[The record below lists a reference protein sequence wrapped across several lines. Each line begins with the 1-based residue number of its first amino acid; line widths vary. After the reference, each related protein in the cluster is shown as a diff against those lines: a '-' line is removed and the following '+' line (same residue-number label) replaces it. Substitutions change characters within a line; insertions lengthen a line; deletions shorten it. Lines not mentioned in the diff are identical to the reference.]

1 MSRKF
6 IWKVWLQPNLLTK
19 EVLNDYIAEV
29 STAGDTKRNE
39 DIAQAIRDE
48 GSDLQIETLIDVL
61 NRSDRWKR
69 RFVLEG
75 SSVQDGNVHMAP
87 RVPGNWEGAD
97 PHYDPKKHRTT
108 IDAFPTADMRRAIE
122 EEVGVEVLG
131 KKVDG
136 GAVIGLVTDV
146 TTGRT
151 DGAISP
157 GGDLVI
163 TGSKIKVAPAGGQGL
178 GIFFVSGTGSEVAVT
193 YPLTQNDPKK
203 IICRVPALQAGKY
216 TLKIVT
222 RFANSTILLKDP
234 RTIVYELPLTVVP
247 S

>member
-1 MSRKF
+1 MSKKF
-6 IWKVWLQPNLLTK
+6 IWKAWLLPNLLTK
-19 EVLNDYIAEV
+19 EALNDYIAEV

-39 DIAQAIRDE
+39 DIARAIKDE
-48 GSDLQIETLIDVL
+48 GSDLQFETLIDVL

-75 SSVQDGNVHMAP
+75 SSVQDGNVHMQP
-87 RVPGNWEGAD
+87 RVPGLWEGAD
-97 PHYDPKKHRTT
+97 PHYDPKKHKPT
-108 IDAFPTADMRRAIE
+108 IDAFPTADMRRALE
-122 EEVGVEVLG
+122 EEVGIEVLG

-151 DGAISP
+151 DGAVSP
-157 GGDLVI
+157 GGDLII
-163 TGSKIKVAPAGGQGL
+163 TGAKIKVAPADDKDL
-178 GIFFVSGTGSEVAVT
+178 GIFFVNDTGPEVAVT

-203 IICRVPALQAGKY
+203 VICRVPALTAGTY

-222 RFANSTILLKDP
+222 RFANSSILLKEP
-234 RTIVYELPLTVVP
+234 RTIVYELPLTVAP
-247 S
+247 

>member
-1 MSRKF
+1 MAKKF
-6 IWKVWLQPNLLTK
+6 FWKVWLRLNKFTK

-39 DIAQAIRDE
+39 DIAKAIKDE
-48 GSDLQIETLIDVL
+48 GSDLQYETLIDVL

-75 SSVQDGNVHMAP
+75 SSVQDGNVHMQP

-97 PHYDPKKHRTT
+97 PHYDPKKHRPT
-108 IDAFPTADMRRAIE
+108 IDAFPTADMRRALE

-136 GAVIGLVTDV
+136 GAIIGLVTDV
-146 TTGRT
+146 MTGRT
-151 DGAISP
+151 DGAIST
-157 GGDLVI
+157 GGDLII
-163 TGSKIKVAPAGGQGL
+163 TGSKIRIEPIDDKDL
-178 GIFFVSGTGSEVAVT
+178 GIFFVSPAGPEVPVEH
-193 YPLTQNDPKK
+193 PLTQNDPKR
-203 IICRVPALQAGKY
+203 IICRVPALPASLY

-222 RFANSTILLKDP
+222 RYANGSILLKEP
-234 RTIVYELPLTVVP
+234 RTIIYELPLTVV